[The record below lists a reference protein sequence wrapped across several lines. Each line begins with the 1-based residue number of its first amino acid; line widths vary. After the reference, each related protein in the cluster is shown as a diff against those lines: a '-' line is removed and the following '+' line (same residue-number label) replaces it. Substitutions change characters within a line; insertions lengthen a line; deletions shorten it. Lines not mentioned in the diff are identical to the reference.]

1 MTDTDLITKI
11 RDLVEP
17 IVSVR
22 GLEIFDIEFK
32 NEGNEKIL
40 RIYIDKDTGVTLKDC
55 EDVSIVL
62 GTVLDANDLI
72 KEHYL
77 LEISSPG
84 LYRELRSEKDF
95 LRYLNHR
102 IKIKLKEAINNQ
114 KVFVGK
120 LIEYNNGKIVLLLE
134 NNTKI
139 EFLVQN
145 IEKANL
151 SPEDKDLFK
160 K

>member
-1 MTDTDLITKI
+1 MNTDLIAKI
-11 RDLVEP
+11 KDLVVP

-32 NEGNEKIL
+32 NEGNEKVL
-40 RIYIDKDTGVTLKDC
+40 RIYIDKDTGVTVKDC

-62 GTVLDANDLI
+62 GAVLDANDLI

-84 LYRELRSEKDF
+84 LYRELRTEKDF
-95 LRYLNHR
+95 IRYLHYR
-102 IKIKLKEAINNQ
+102 IKVKVKEPINNQ
-114 KVFVGK
+114 KVFIGK
-120 LIEYNNGKIVLLLE
+120 LIECRDGKIIIFSE
-134 NNTKI
+134 NNLKTEI
-139 EFLVQN
+139 LLQN
-145 IEKANL
+145 IQKANL
-151 SPEDKDLFK
+151 APDDRDLFK